1 MVLLNSLSFWQ
12 WGIAFAVP
20 IGIILLYFLRL
31 KRRPLEVP
39 STFLWKKS
47 IEDLR
52 VNSLWQRL
60 RRNILLLLQLLVVA
74 ALLLALLRPAW
85 NVAMTGDRIVLV
97 IDQSASM
104 ATRDV
109 EPNRL
114 TQAKRRALE
123 LVDQMQ
129 GADAAMVIAFA
140 DSARVVS
147 SYTSEKG
154 TLRQAID
161 SIEQTDRPTN
171 IREAILIASAVLHPT
186 EKESAAA
193 TNAQE
198 ATLYLLSDGRF
209 ADVED
214 ISLKG
219 MKTKYLRVG
228 TSTENVG
235 IMSFS
240 AVPRASDTEK
250 RDLVARIQSF
260 KGEPTKVSAELRV
273 GGERIDL
280 RGVDLPP
287 NSSAMVTFP
296 YTGSSNALVS
306 LHLAPADDFAVD
318 DVAYVVVTPPV
329 PVRILYVGPENPPLE
344 AALATPSVAQIAE
357 VERRPLSEVDR
368 PIASGSDEDRF
379 DLVIFDRCRPK
390 VMPSANTFL
399 IGAISS
405 EMETKELEAK
415 GPVILAWESSNP
427 LLQFLNLDDVNLFEA
442 RLISPSDRWK
452 SLIETDKGLLLVS
465 MSRRAF
471 TDLVLATPLVDDKG
485 SWQTDWPLK
494 PSFPLFIMNV
504 IRTLG
509 GTKWHSAE
517 IHRTGQPIIFQ
528 PRRRAESATME
539 LPDGSIETL
548 RPGDDGTIEFL
559 DTNQTGFY
567 RWRAGDESQTVPVN
581 LFDDRESMIAA
592 VENVRLGAAESK
604 DVSREYKSRLELWK
618 WLALAGL
625 LLLVLE
631 WYIYNRRV
639 YV

>member
-1 MVLLNSLSFWQ
+1 MVLLNSLSVWQ
-12 WGIAFAVP
+12 WAIALAVP
-20 IGIILLYFLRL
+20 VGIILLYFLRL

-85 NVAMTGDRIVLV
+85 NVAVTGDRIVLV

-104 ATRDV
+104 ATHDV
-109 EPNRL
+109 KPHRL
-114 TQAKRRALE
+114 GEAKRRALE

-129 GADAAMVIAFA
+129 GADAAMIIAFA

-171 IREAILIASAVLHPT
+171 IREALLIASAMLHPAD
-186 EKESAAA
+186 KESAAT
-193 TNAQE
+193 TNTPE

-209 ADVED
+209 ADVDD

-228 TSTENVG
+228 TSVDNVG
-235 IMSFS
+235 IMSLS
-240 AVPRASDTEK
+240 AVPRASDPEK
-250 RDLVARIQSF
+250 RDIVARIQSF
-260 KGEPTKVSAELRV
+260 KDEPTKVSAELRV
-273 GGERIDL
+273 DGERIDL
-280 RGVDLPP
+280 RGVDLSP
-287 NSSAMVTFP
+287 NSSSMVTFP
-296 YTGSSNALVS
+296 YTGSNNARVS
-306 LHLAPADDFAVD
+306 LQLAPADDFAVD
-318 DVAYVVVTPPV
+318 DVAYAVVSPPV

-344 AALATPSVAQIAE
+344 AALATPSVAHIAE
-357 VERRPLSEVDR
+357 IERRPLSEVDR
-368 PIASGSDEDRF
+368 PIAGGSDDDRF

-390 VMPSANTFL
+390 VMPSANTFF
-399 IGAISS
+399 IGTIPV
-405 EMETKELEAK
+405 EMEAKKLDAK

-442 RLISPSDRWK
+442 SLISPSDSWK
-452 SLIETDKGLLLVS
+452 SLIETDKGLVLAS
-465 MSRRAF
+465 MSRGAF
-471 TDLVLATPLVDDKG
+471 IDLVLTIPLVDDKG
-485 SWQTDWPLK
+485 AWQTDWPLK

-509 GTKWHSAE
+509 GTKWHSAD
-517 IHRTGQPIIFQ
+517 IHRTGNPIIFQ
-528 PRRRAESATME
+528 PRRRAESTTME
-539 LPDGSIETL
+539 LPDGSIEKL
-548 RPGDDGTIEFL
+548 RPGDDGTVEFL
-559 DTNQTGFY
+559 DTNRTGFY
-567 RWRAGDESQTVPVN
+567 RWRVGDESQTVPVN
-581 LFDDRESMIAA
+581 LFDDNESRIAA
-592 VENVRLGAAESK
+592 AEDVRLGTSESK
-604 DVSREYKSRLELWK
+604 DVSRDYKSRLELWK

-625 LLLVLE
+625 GLLVLE